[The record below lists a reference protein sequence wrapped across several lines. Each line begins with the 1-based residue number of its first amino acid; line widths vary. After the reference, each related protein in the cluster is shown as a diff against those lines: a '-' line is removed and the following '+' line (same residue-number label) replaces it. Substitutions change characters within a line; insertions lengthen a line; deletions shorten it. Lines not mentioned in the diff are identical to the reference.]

1 MFFVA
6 FFGDGGLHAENF
18 EMEPEN
24 ISLEKEVNID
34 PNHQVLGS
42 SRQFPKRDWQTSGFE
57 G

>member
-1 MFFVA
+1 MFFA
-6 FFGDGGLHAENF
+6 AFFFGDGGLHPENF

-42 SRQFPKRDWQTSGFE
+42 SHQFPV
-57 G
+57 